1 MRQLTERATCL
12 LALLAGLIA
21 LPSPAS
27 ADPTSCTVYDRSTG
41 ECVIQVQVPGNPSS
55 GGGSNNS
62 GGDDSGGNRGG
73 GGGDPATPACI
84 DDASSTA
91 PTEVPC
97 SSSAGYWS
105 NEHDCYVAPMNPQ
118 PPAGSPLFSGN
129 TGGAVYTCSYPY
141 TLPGT
146 GVTFFWAADPPAGP
160 AAPPDPAVLAQ
171 QALAAMQLRA
181 IDIGMVPEPDPSSVG
196 LVGLP
201 TWLWVNTPNEQ
212 TFGPVSR
219 TVAAGGVSVTAT
231 ARVERV
237 VWSMGDGQNVTCTG
251 AGTPYVD
258 SYGRSDSPDCGH
270 TYTRTSAAQPDGAYT
285 VTATSY
291 WTVDWAGGGQTG
303 TIDDVSFTQEAQ
315 VRIGELQVIQTD

>member
-1 MRQLTERATCL
+1 
-12 LALLAGLIA
+12 
-21 LPSPAS
+21 
-27 ADPTSCTVYDRSTG
+27 VYDRFTG
-41 ECVIQVQVPGNPSS
+41 ECVIEVEVADSPGS
-55 GGGSNNS
+55 GGDQGDNS
-62 GGDDSGGNRGG
+62 GGDNSDD
-73 GGGDPATPACI
+73 GGGDGRDAASPTCV
-84 DDASSTA
+84 DDVNSAA

-118 PPAGSPLFSGN
+118 PPTDSPLFSGN
-129 TGGAVYTCSYPY
+129 TGGAVYTCNYPSI
-141 TLPGT
+141 LPGT
-146 GVTFFWAADPPAGP
+146 GVTFFWSADPPAEP

-181 IDIGMVPEPDPSSVG
+181 IDIGMVPEPDPASVG

-201 TWLWVNTPNEQ
+201 TWLWVNAPSEQ
-212 TFGPVSR
+212 SFGPVSR

-237 VWSMGDGQNVTCTG
+237 VWSMGDGQSITCTG
-251 AGTPYVD
+251 AGTPYLD

-270 TYTRTSAAQPDGAYT
+270 TYTRTSAAQPGGAYT

-303 TIDDVSFTQEAQ
+303 TIDGVSFTQEAQ
-315 VRIGELQVIQTD
+315 VRIGELQVIQTG